1 MTAPICATC
10 GFWSRWLP
18 SAGDC
23 LRHAYMR
30 RHEMINGLPARESR
44 PADMTGEDDTCPH
57 HAPLETVRAFLDGN
71 DATAY
76 DGGERS

>member
-1 MTAPICATC
+1 MTTPTCATC

-30 RHEMINGLPARESR
+30 RHEFLHDLPARAARSAE
-44 PADMTGEDDTCPH
+44 MTGEDDTCRH
-57 HAPLETVRAFLDGN
+57 HATLDAVLAMLHRD
-71 DATAY
+71 DATLY
-76 DGGERS
+76 DGGERP